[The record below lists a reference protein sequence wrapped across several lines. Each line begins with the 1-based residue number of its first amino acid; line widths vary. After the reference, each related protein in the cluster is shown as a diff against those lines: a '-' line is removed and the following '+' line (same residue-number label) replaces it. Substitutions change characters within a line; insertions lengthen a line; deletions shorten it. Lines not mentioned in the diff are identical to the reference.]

1 MQLLWYGDLAIG
13 ELLDFP
19 MFSYKG
25 IDVGSV
31 YTIDGEYVYTPEI
44 GDRLT
49 RGNYPTPKLK
59 RKALPLCAEGLFVCD
74 AEPIW
79 TKNFFM
85 IKYKKCFKWR
95 SKCLKVKP

>member
-1 MQLLWYGDLAIG
+1 MSTIQEATKEYTALNQYAQKNKVAILGASTAAHLAIG

-49 RGNYPTPKLK
+49 RGNYPTP
-59 RKALPLCAEGLFVCD
+59 REALEL
-74 AEPIW
+74 W
-79 TKNFFM
+79 
-85 IKYKKCFKWR
+85 
-95 SKCLKVKP
+95 